1 MVGTMYRVQRT
12 QTIQTARMPFMSR
25 FLCVIARILGIPPFF
40 LEGGGSFRT
49 LKESYVFK
57 NRVQT
62 LSTGITS
69 GMMNR

>member
-1 MVGTMYRVQRT
+1 
-12 QTIQTARMPFMSR
+12 MSR